1 MLELIAL
8 TGVLFAAAALLALL
22 AVVGFL
28 LKLVFKILLFP
39 IGLLFGLLKGI
50 LLLVLV
56 VVGLIVAPVVL
67 GVLLVLTLPLLLLFG
82 LAGLGWAMAAA

>member
-8 TGVLFAAAALLALL
+8 LGVLFVADVLLALL

-39 IGLLFGLLKGI
+39 IGLLFVLLKGI